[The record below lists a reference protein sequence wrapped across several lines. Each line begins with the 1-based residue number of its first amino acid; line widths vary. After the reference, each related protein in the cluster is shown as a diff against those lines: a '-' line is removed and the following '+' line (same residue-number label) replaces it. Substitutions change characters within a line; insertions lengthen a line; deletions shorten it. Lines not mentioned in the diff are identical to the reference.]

1 MDTFIE
7 LNCDLCHSKLTPYGS
22 KVLKDGIICRN
33 CAEELSKWLTDKQLK
48 QLSLQDIENHLQY
61 RTKNL
66 EHIKNFKFDKVVK
79 GRYSLYIDSEN
90 REFVISKA
98 MDLVADNSDVIR
110 ADSIESIQIQKV
122 NNENNCC
129 DIFVNINLINSEI
142 TSLSFKVNQFS
153 TIEFNSDIYND
164 TINQAILLVDT
175 IINSFQL
182 DVDYT
187 KYKINTQGGK

>member
-1 MDTFIE
+1 MDF
-7 LNCDLCHSKLTPYGS
+7 
-22 KVLKDGIICRN
+22 
-33 CAEELSKWLTDKQLK
+33 
-48 QLSLQDIENHLQY
+48 
-61 RTKNL
+61 
-66 EHIKNFKFDKVVK
+66 KNFKFDKVVK

-122 NNENNCC
+122 NNENNFC
-129 DIFVNINLINSEI
+129 DIFININLINSEI

-153 TIEFNSDIYND
+153 AIEFNSDIYND

>member
-7 LNCDLCHSKLTPYGS
+7 LNCDLCHFKLTPYGS

-33 CAEELSKWLTDKQLK
+33 CAEKLSKWLTDKQLK

-66 EHIKNFKFDKVVK
+66 EHIKNFKFDKVIK
-79 GRYSLYIDSEN
+79 GRYSLYIDSES

-122 NNENNCC
+122 NNENKLEKTG
-129 DIFVNINLINSEI
+129 IFGIDNILEYMNTEAIQHNIKLNLKIYGSI
-142 TSLSFKVNQFS
+142 SYM
-153 TIEFNSDIYND
+153 IENIIEANRIYR
-164 TINQAILLVDT
+164 
-175 IINSFQL
+175 
-182 DVDYT
+182 
-187 KYKINTQGGK
+187 

>member
-7 LNCDLCHSKLTPYGS
+7 LNCDLCHFKLTPYGS
-22 KVLKDGIICRN
+22 KVLKDGIICRS

-66 EHIKNFKFDKVVK
+66 EHIKNFKFEKVIK

-153 TIEFNSDIYND
+153 AIEFNSDIYND